1 MENKINQQKDKI
13 ITACRILVNEG
24 LTEGTFSLSCRADN
38 NLILVNGKISPSL
51 ISRETI
57 LTYTLGEKPVGGK
70 AHAAIYKAREDV
82 NAIVHAHPPHAIALS
97 TVEEKIIPIHNYGV
111 IFHNKLKIY
120 KSHGQV
126 KTAERG
132 EAIAD
137 LLGDGRAILQKGHGT
152 LVVGKDLEEAILATI
167 FLEEAAR
174 IQILAK
180 IAGTPDAIPSELTD
194 KITDQ
199 VLNEG
204 SQKRVWDH
212 YVAKLRH
219 P

>member
-24 LTEGTFSLSCRADN
+24 LT
-38 NLILVNGKISPSL
+38 
-51 ISRETI
+51 
-57 LTYTLGEKPVGGK
+57 
-70 AHAAIYKAREDV
+70 
-82 NAIVHAHPPHAIALS
+82 
-97 TVEEKIIPIHNYGV
+97 
-111 IFHNKLKIY
+111 
-120 KSHGQV
+120 
-126 KTAERG
+126 
-132 EAIAD
+132 
-137 LLGDGRAILQKGHGT
+137 
-152 LVVGKDLEEAILATI
+152 EEAILATI